1 MLVQVKVMVFNA
13 TFSNISVLLVEKTTN
28 LPQVT
33 DKLLIQVFVL
43 HVTVSTEISIFTVLL
58 LQVFM
63 TFYTV

>member
-1 MLVQVKVMVFNA
+1 MPLSA
-13 TFSNISVLLVEKTTN
+13 TFQKTTN

-33 DKLLIQVFVL
+33 DKLLVQVFVL